1 LHLESCDFHSS
12 IVSSRFVFLISSG
25 RFSMSDRMRRG
36 FTLIE
41 LLVVIAIIAVLIALL
56 LPAVQSAREAARRGQ
71 CTNNLKQIGLA
82 LHNYH
87 QSVDKFPQGQSESS
101 NASGPNGPYVG
112 PSGAYAG
119 WGEWGPQAE
128 MLQYIEGGT
137 IYNAINFSF
146 NLAYAYGANANL
158 TASTRVMSVFGCPSD
173 NQWAFGGAPSGQQST
188 LAGWGNSIYPPNINS
203 YRGSIGTTTSVGGNG
218 GYASCQPD
226 PFNLIPPAQQ
236 NLTCVSDSTGMFT
249 YWACYGL
256 RDCTDGSSNTVL
268 FSESLV
274 GDTNL
279 PGPSNHRNNGV
290 TGAVIPAAAQVHDA
304 SSVNY
309 QAVIM
314 PALAICRQA
323 LVVATPYPGGLSNS
337 TGSRW
342 GMGSVGTTL
351 FNTVATPNMTTAQFN
366 ACVNGCTGCGIY
378 SSQFSNAQ
386 SNHPGGVNVL
396 FGDGSVRFVKDS
408 VNPQAWMAIGTRNN
422 GEVISSDAY

>member
-1 LHLESCDFHSS
+1 
-12 IVSSRFVFLISSG
+12 
-25 RFSMSDRMRRG
+25 MSKRMQRG

-87 QSVDKFPQGQSESS
+87 QASDKFPQGQSESS
-101 NASGPNGPYVG
+101 NSSSPNGPYVG
-112 PSGAYAG
+112 PSGPYAG

-137 IYNAINFSF
+137 IYNAINFYF

-158 TASTRVMSVFGCPSD
+158 TASTRVITTFGCPSD
-173 NQWAFGGAPSGQQST
+173 QNWAFGGAPSSSQAT
-188 LAGWGNSIYPPNINS
+188 LAGWGNSIYPPNTNS
-203 YRGSIGTTTSVGGNG
+203 YRGSIGTTTAVGRTG

-226 PFNLIPPAQQ
+226 PFNLIGGSG
-236 NLTCVSDSTGMFT
+236 TCVSDSTGMFT
-249 YWACYGL
+249 YWACYGI

-268 FSESLV
+268 FVESLV

-279 PGPSNHRNNGV
+279 NGTSPHRNNGV
-290 TGAVIPAAAQVHDA
+290 TGATISALAQVHDA
-304 SSVNY
+304 SSVSY
-309 QAVIM
+309 QTVIV
-314 PALAICRQA
+314 PAFQACRQA
-323 LVVATPYPGGLSNS
+323 LITQPPYPGGLSNS

-351 FNTVATPNMTTAQFN
+351 MNTVATPNSTLAQFN

-408 VNPQAWMAIGTRNN
+408 ISPQTWMAIGTRAG
-422 GEVISSDAY
+422 GEVISSDSY